1 MIFQRGKRGTWWYR
15 FRFAGRI
22 IHESARTTSKTLAR
36 EGERQ
41 RRHEL
46 ERKWNKVE
54 KRTLPPTF
62 SSAAE
67 RWLEK
72 RKSSLT
78 PSTVKTYG
86 AAVKHLRAAFGAT
99 LVSDLTAAEIARFQ
113 QSRTRQGAAAATI
126 NKEVSCVR
134 STLKDC
140 GLWAELQRD
149 VRMLKERQDVGK
161 ALSPEEEARLL
172 RAASSVGR
180 QQGHWSPIYTVTA
193 LALNTGMRHAEIR
206 RLQWKWVDLEKR
218 VLIIARSKTDAGSG
232 RCVPLNQPAWAALE
246 MWAERFLN
254 RDPQHYVFPAC
265 ENGKFEPKRPISNW
279 RTAWRNAS
287 RSAGLSGLR
296 FHDLRHTATTK
307 LLEQGVPFAVVAQ
320 IMGWSATTG
329 VRMIKRYGHIRPEA
343 QRRALEA
350 IATAEVC
357 ASVHQIDNQPTRVLQ
372 SVSRN

>member
-113 QSRTRQGAAAATI
+113 QSRMRQSAAAPTI

-134 STLKDC
+134 SILKDC

-149 VRMLKERQDVGK
+149 VKMLKERQDVGK

-172 RAASSVGR
+172 RAASYVGR

-193 LALNTGMRHAEIR
+193 LALNTGMRNSEIR
-206 RLQWKWVDLEKR
+206 RLQWKWVDLARR
-218 VLIIARSKTDAGSG
+218 VLIIARSKTDAGSD

-246 MWAERFLN
+246 MWAERFPN
-254 RDPQHYVFPAC
+254 RDRQHYVFPAC

-279 RTAWRNAS
+279 RTAWRNACG
-287 RSAGLSGLR
+287 SAGLPGLR

-320 IMGWSATTG
+320 IMGWSASTA

-343 QRRALEA
+343 QRRALES
-350 IATAEVC
+350 IATGEVH
-357 ASVHQIDNQPTRVLQ
+357 AGVHQIDNQPTRVLQ